1 MTSVLPKLQWYWP
14 RVIKMFIPAKELSH
28 HARHWNIFEWILGS
42 CTGWLRKFFPTVRF
56 LNYIFATSLK
66 IMMLLGLYF
75 KIYLIKIKLLKKI
88 SSLFSTKIWWKKLY
102 DLVIKSTKSGVGD
115 DWCCVSSWWDT
126 GLSRALGKH
135 HCRVCQGAGVSWERV
150 TWASADWV
158 KGLPSPASPI
168 VEGLE

>member
-1 MTSVLPKLQWYWP
+1 MILTKSDQNVH
-14 RVIKMFIPAKELSH
+14 ASKELSH